1 MQGRHVHVKVVASV
15 VGQLISM
22 SIVIGTVCQI
32 MTCFLRI
39 DILKARTWN
48 LYIKYR
54 SVIFFEV

>member
-1 MQGRHVHVKVVASV
+1 MYTLRLLQVLQVV
-15 VGQLISM
+15 VGQLVSM

-54 SVIFFEV
+54 SVIFLEV